1 MDRRKLNKTHF
12 KDDLL
17 HWCVAN
23 NWPKEIRKCLEKG
36 ENPYRPNK
44 DGLTPMHAAIVQ
56 NAYLAVNILLERY
69 TSDLAIVKEHM
80 EKRFLWKVENNCWN
94 KRPILIAG
102 TAEERKQVQLVAS
115 SCPSAIPFNV
125 QVFVFFLTPHN
136 GNQLVALDVCSTE
149 KQSAVLQCI
158 NMLLPNGVLSL
169 DRSDLRK
176 DNMTYLQ
183 TACMYDRVE
192 KIPLLIAHGA
202 QLSATGDGETIPLM
216 TACRTM
222 KMDIVKLLL
231 TKYVNQYDP
240 TVVDHQQKNVFHIC
254 LEKNNPALVDYVL
267 KALLKYRT
275 AMFGETESEAFN
287 RIFPYKCEEHS
298 YMTTW
303 SLARPN
309 VKKQCAQYVVQY
321 RLDLTYSN
329 GERLNVSELLSRQV
343 ALEYCLEEIRR
354 NPEILKLEDGD
365 KSNVLHHLY
374 KQNLLEFIEEMYE
387 QHPTVK
393 SFFETKAAF
402 EILRVNLSHRLVD
415 KLKLML
421 KHHKDYL
428 RSQPA
433 ELEEYALGQ
442 TWFDRSVY
450 REPFALL
457 AAAFP
462 EKQDVIND
470 TIAKAAKIQQ
480 NNSFMDRFNAL
491 KKSFDQALASMGED
505 GVLLENLVDE
515 DNKNLLHQAVDY
527 DEKEMIKNLLGCGID
542 LNRKDNEGNL
552 PIFFVRSKAAFDML
566 YDKWPVDSTVTNDNG
581 YNLLHQTSRLG
592 HSTGEEIQTK
602 LLQLGF
608 DVNEATHDGNV
619 PLSLG
624 TCCTS
629 VRFLMKNGADVKL
642 IDGNALVKTLKRKLH
657 CAGWALILQIADL
670 PWFDEIAHVFLP
682 WLLGNQN
689 RDFFTCSSGEYLKNY
704 PEIREKL
711 FLSLYRHSREEAAIF
726 FREVCHRAINCCARW
741 CLDYWP
747 DVDIEVEDDYKYT
760 PLIGM
765 LSYMEEPNMDVVERL
780 LKKGANVNVIN
791 QWGRN
796 ALLSIVFH
804 FKSAQWNG
812 HTLKTVEM
820 LLDYG
825 AEINLQDTEGNT
837 SLHQAF
843 SDMHLELAELL
854 IARGADRKIKNNANK
869 LPYQMLSKQLQPL
882 YAFLGN

>member
-1 MDRRKLNKTHF
+1 MDRRKLNKSNF

-17 HWCVAN
+17 HWCVVN
-23 NWPKEIRKCLEKG
+23 DWPKEIRRCLENG

-44 DGLTPMHAAIVQ
+44 DGLTPMHAAIAH
-56 NAYLAVNILLERY
+56 NAYSAVNILLERY

-102 TAEERKQVQLVAS
+102 TAEERNQVQLVVS

-125 QVFVFFLTPHN
+125 QVFVFFLTPHY
-136 GNQLVALDVCSTE
+136 GNQLVALDVCSAE
-149 KQSAVLQCI
+149 KQIAVLQCI
-158 NMLLPNGVLSL
+158 NMLIPNGVLSL

-240 TVVDHQQKNVFHIC
+240 TVVDHQQKNVFHMC
-254 LEKNNPALVDYVL
+254 LEKNNPVLVDYVL

-275 AMFGETESEAFN
+275 AKFGETESEAFN
-287 RIFPYKCEEHS
+287 RIFPYKSEEHS
-298 YMTTW
+298 YMNTW
-303 SLARPN
+303 FLVRPN
-309 VKKQCAQYVVQY
+309 VKERCAQYVVQY
-321 RLDLTYSN
+321 RLDLSYIN
-329 GERLNVSELLSRQV
+329 GECPNVSELFSRQV

-354 NPEILKLEDGD
+354 NPDILKLEDRD
-365 KSNVLHHLY
+365 EFNVLHHLY
-374 KQNLLEFIEEMYE
+374 KHNHLDFIKEMYE
-387 QHPTVK
+387 QRPTVK

-402 EILRVNLSHRLVD
+402 GILRITLSHRLVD
-415 KLKLML
+415 RLKLML
-421 KHHKDYL
+421 EHHKEYL
-428 RSQPA
+428 RSLPA
-433 ELEEYALGQ
+433 ELEEYAIGQ

-450 REPFALL
+450 REAFALL
-457 AAAFP
+457 AEAFP

-480 NNSFMDRFNAL
+480 KNSFMYRYDEL
-491 KKSFDQALASMGED
+491 KKSFDDALASLKKD

-515 DNKNLLHQAVDY
+515 ENKNVLHQAVEC
-527 DEKEMIKNLLGCGID
+527 DEKELVKHLLDCGID
-542 LNRKDNEGNL
+542 LNRKDKEGNL
-552 PIFFVRSKAAFDML
+552 PIFFVRSMAAFDML
-566 YDKWPVDSTVTNDNG
+566 YDKWPVDSTVTNDDG
-581 YNLLHQTSRLG
+581 YNLLHHTSRLG
-592 HSTGEEIQTK
+592 HSNGEEIQTK

-608 DVNEATHDGNV
+608 DVNESTHDGNV

-624 TCCTS
+624 TCCSS
-629 VRFLMKNGADVKL
+629 VRFLLKNGADVKL
-642 IDGNALVKTLKRKLH
+642 INGNALVKSLQRKLR
-657 CAGWALILQIADL
+657 CACWALILRVAHL

-682 WLLGNQN
+682 WLLGSQN
-689 RDFFTCSSGEYLKNY
+689 RDFFTCSCGEYLKNY

-726 FREVCHRAINCCARW
+726 FRDVCHRAINCCARW

-765 LSYMEEPNMDVVERL
+765 LSYMEEPNLDVVERL
-780 LKKGANVNVIN
+780 LEKGANVNAIN
-791 QWGRN
+791 NWGRN

-820 LLDYG
+820 LLDRG
-825 AEINLQDTEGNT
+825 AEINQQDTEGNT
-837 SLHQAF
+837 SLHHAF
-843 SDMHLELAELL
+843 SDMHLELVELL
-854 IARGADRKIKNNANK
+854 IARGADRKIRNYANK
-869 LPYQMLSKQLQPL
+869 LPYQMVSKQLQPL
-882 YAFLGN
+882 YAYLGN